1 MSRLDPRQLGWPI
14 GVAAEPHAGALWC
27 PWDRTCG
34 VIGPQGS
41 GKTLDLLTPALLAA
55 PGAALVTLTKT
66 DDLLLTITAR
76 NQDGRP
82 CVVLDPFG
90 QADGLPELVWDP
102 IVGCVDPLTAERR
115 AKAFTNGTIRSA
127 TSGGSGDAAARFYA
141 AEAAKVVACYLH
153 AAALVGHKLD
163 RLLRWV
169 ANPHGTA
176 EPADILREHPH
187 AATHWHG
194 LLQGALHGD
203 DRTAANTITTVQQ
216 AMELFFQPAIRER
229 CIPSKDRPAT
239 DIAQIIRDRGT
250 FYLLGRE
257 DPYAS
262 ASPLM
267 TALTE
272 HVLDTAIRLANTSP
286 WGRLCPPMLA
296 CLDELPSTAPLP
308 TLRTRMANERAL
320 GISIIYAAQT
330 WRQLAALF
338 GDTEA
343 RAIFGLT
350 NVLALFGGSK
360 DAAFNKEISD
370 LVGTTRVA
378 RTTWQLGQRG
388 GRSASGDDMLILR
401 PEEIRQLPERHALVV
416 AENTPPII
424 VRLRRCIDGKP
435 GKSLLAQKAGVRRR
449 VAAHHASQPSQDAR
463 AIAALAAAR
472 KHALIDE

>member
-1 MSRLDPRQLGWPI
+1 
-14 GVAAEPHAGALWC
+14 
-27 PWDRTCG
+27 
-34 VIGPQGS
+34 
-41 GKTLDLLTPALLAA
+41 
-55 PGAALVTLTKT
+55 LVTLTKT

-76 NQDGRP
+76 SQNGRP

-187 AATHWHG
+187 AATHGHG

-229 CIPSKDRPAT
+229 CIPSNDRPAT
-239 DIAQIIRDRGT
+239 DIAQIIRAGGT

-272 HVLDTAIRLANTSP
+272 HILDTAIRLANTSP

-401 PEEIRQLPERHALVV
+401 PEEIRQLPERHALIV
-416 AENTPPII
+416 AENTRPII
-424 VRLRRCIDGKP
+424 AKLHRCIDGKP
-435 GKSLLAQKAGVRRR
+435 GQSLLAQKARVRRR

-472 KHALIDE
+472 KHALVDE